1 MGAEEPT
8 HCGRCPRNTPE
19 IQRRKDEAMKLNA
32 EPGRNIQLFVPS
44 VRILRPLTDDNPRL
58 VSQRGLFT
66 WSDSDIEDWVWHQY
80 RGVETAVLLRI
91 WLPEDERGQALKAL
105 KRMNISHLTLFP
117 DLEGAS
123 RYCNMELE
131 VEGY

>member
-1 MGAEEPT
+1 
-8 HCGRCPRNTPE
+8 
-19 IQRRKDEAMKLNA
+19 MKLNA